1 MFIVAISPHFSLK
14 FLYVAAG
21 HRLTCCISSFF
32 FFFFFVFL
40 YFPFYSFLGFSIHV
54 SFGLDSEMVELQL

>member
-1 MFIVAISPHFSLK
+1 MFIVAIFPHFSLK

-21 HRLTCCISSFF
+21 HQLTCCISC